1 MRTDRAAKSL
11 LEGGVLIVVG
21 LGLWLFTDD
30 IHTPVVTLTKVGA
43 VVTVVGVLHVLRG
56 GYEYATAG
64 RQGRG
69 DGGDG
74 GR

>member
-1 MRTDRAAKSL
+1 MRTNRAAKSL
-11 LEGGVLIVVG
+11 LEGGFLIVLG
-21 LGLWLFTDD
+21 LGLWLFTGDV
-30 IHTPVVTLTKVGA
+30 HTPVVTLTKVGV
-43 VVTVVGVLHVLRG
+43 VVTVVGVLHVLHG

-69 DGGDG
+69 GGGDG